1 LPSLPEAFELNQK
14 EIALLWGWLT
24 NRFPVKTSL
33 LKTLGEKVSSKKDLI
48 LLTRAQIAT
57 LVTKALSSNNE
68 TVAHQLFEM
77 TAPSQTRKE
86 YTRRSMRIGQ
96 GTYLKLLQLKIKK
109 DTSFSDVIIE
119 VLKDPMIRY
128 IDEIEEKYGGV
139 LSDKIEI
146 LRSKTVKWNE
156 ITPDSRSRNV
166 EYNFIRL
173 EDRPTSILEHEDIR
187 EILPELAKTLGYI
200 QNLPYDM
207 AGGPDSIYTEFQAAW
222 EESLETELKAGINME
237 VNIDPESDELSFR
250 IFGYAKTKVDQIKL
264 EELYLKNDYQID
276 GAIEKYCTYPYGEE
290 LEKELEKYEKW
301 SQKFSKIVEKYR
313 ELSLGFFVDLAKYRV
328 DVKSDKEFE
337 IVNNQDY
344 FDETENRFRESRKDI
359 LRELDHYEYMDF
371 NELIRKV
378 MMTGNET
385 DYRQVKQLFKI
396 GKAEDNFRKV
406 YWFGKN
412 LIQSEIAKYPVISYY
427 APNEI
432 IPLLSVILNENNLY
446 DLINQE

>member
-1 LPSLPEAFELNQK
+1 
-14 EIALLWGWLT
+14 
-24 NRFPVKTSL
+24 
-33 LKTLGEKVSSKKDLI
+33 
-48 LLTRAQIAT
+48 
-57 LVTKALSSNNE
+57 
-68 TVAHQLFEM
+68 
-77 TAPSQTRKE
+77 
-86 YTRRSMRIGQ
+86 MRIGQ